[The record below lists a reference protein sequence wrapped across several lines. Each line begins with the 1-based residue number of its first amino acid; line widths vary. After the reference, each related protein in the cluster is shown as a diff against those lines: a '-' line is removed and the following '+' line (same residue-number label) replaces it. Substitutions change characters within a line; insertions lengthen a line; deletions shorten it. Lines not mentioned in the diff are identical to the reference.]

1 MQKLLLI
8 LVVGLVLVM
17 FAWSNTHH
25 VEVGLVLG
33 RPVHVRLIF
42 LLLTT
47 FLAGHFTAVVLGAY
61 VRTRIKAKVRRQKAR
76 EDGHDEDESDF
87 FSD

>member
-1 MQKLLLI
+1 M
-8 LVVGLVLVM
+8 LVL

-25 VEVGLVLG
+25 VEVGLVFG

-47 FLAGHFTAVVLGAY
+47 FLVGHFTAVMLHVY
-61 VRTRIKAKVRRQKAR
+61 VRTRTSAKVKREKAR
-76 EDGHDEDESDF
+76 QEASDQDDDEF
-87 FSD
+87 FLD